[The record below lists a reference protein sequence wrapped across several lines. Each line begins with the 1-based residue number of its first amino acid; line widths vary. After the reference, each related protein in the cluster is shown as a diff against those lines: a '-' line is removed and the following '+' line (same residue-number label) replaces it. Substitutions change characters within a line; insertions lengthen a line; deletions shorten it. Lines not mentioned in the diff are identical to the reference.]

1 VGKARGE
8 GTPQRRVYKHA
19 LERIGVRN
27 MPSCRQT
34 YGTCLRFCLVPQ
46 GIRPAWLKRHVGGCR
61 LTGHAIRRK
70 ASWVVPPFSL
80 EIPRAN
86 RLSPPG
92 EDGGAIL
99 VRRVNPSSCSRDR
112 ARGGSC
118 RSAWNRCDGARGRQ
132 GTSEDGTI
140 SVKAPPA
147 VAHANRR
154 GGSASR
160 TPRGVAVLQARARFH
175 WSPWGFPPAAL
186 GDRGC
191 IDVGSTE
198 ASVSE

>member
-1 VGKARGE
+1 
-8 GTPQRRVYKHA
+8 VYKHA
-19 LERIGVRN
+19 LERSGVR
-27 MPSCRQT
+27 SAIRCRQT
-34 YGTCLRFCLVPQ
+34 RGTRLRSCLVPQ
-46 GIRPAWLKRHVGGCR
+46 GIRSAWLKRCVDMR
-61 LTGHAIRRK
+61 ELTGLTARRK

-80 EIPRAN
+80 DEVRESH
-86 RLSPPG
+86 SPAG

-118 RSAWNRCDGARGRQ
+118 RSAWNRCDGARGRH

-147 VAHANRR
+147 VARCDEA
-154 GGSASR
+154 
-160 TPRGVAVLQARARFH
+160 RGVSIQNAERRCRAVCSGAVPESAMAG
-175 WSPWGFPPAAL
+175 S

-191 IDVGSTE
+191 IGFESVE
-198 ASVSE
+198 AGVSE